1 MSLPPSQ
8 PAFRHITELENHGV
22 NRADINKLMESGF
35 CTVQAVSL
43 PTKQGDATLRPSLPV
58 YKKKWFNA
66 LPRSL

>member
-35 CTVQAVSL
+35 CTVQAVSP
-43 PTKQGDATLRPSLPV
+43 PTKQGDATLPSLPV
-58 YKKKWFNA
+58 YKWPDA
-66 LPRSL
+66 LLATAAF